1 MAELDQIEEWVAPLL
16 EKLEPAQRKQLART
30 IGTELRKSQ
39 RQRIAQQKNPDGSK
53 YTPGQK
59 RRAPLNKPK
68 RFYYERTGRVAELK
82 SYADFGDRY
91 TGYDLEAGGIRTFLK
106 EHIGQYYTPEKSG
119 GGSIRQKKG
128 RIKRKMFTKM
138 SSAKY
143 LKQKHNASAVSVG
156 FFGSVARIARVHQY
170 GLRDRVAK
178 NGPEVQYE
186 KRELLGL
193 TEQDKTMIEQLLI
206 EHLI

>member
-16 EKLEPAQRKQLART
+16 KKLEPTQRKQLART

-53 YTPGQK
+53 YAPGQK

-91 TGYDLEAGGIRTFLK
+91 TGYDLEAGGIRTFSEGAYRAIL
-106 EHIGQYYTPEKSG
+106 HPG
-119 GGSIRQKKG
+119 KK
-128 RIKRKMFTKM
+128 RRWQP
-138 SSAKY
+138 SAEEGPH
-143 LKQKHNASAVSVG
+143 QTED
-156 FFGSVARIARVHQY
+156 VHQ
-170 GLRDRVAK
+170 DTFSQVS
-178 NGPEVQYE
+178 
-186 KRELLGL
+186 
-193 TEQDKTMIEQLLI
+193 
-206 EHLI
+206 